1 MVYVPYKG
9 NVLGVSLSVAEFCKV
24 SEDRIRRFILS
35 TKSNVIV
42 DDSNFK
48 VKKIVRNL
56 ENKRYAVPYLI

>member
-1 MVYVPYKG
+1 M
-9 NVLGVSLSVAEFCKV
+9 SLSVAEFGKV